1 MASSAAAL
9 PAQAAAAVRS
19 SVGAGVGAA
28 GKLGSS
34 SLLDTVRS
42 AFVHGMDLML
52 WTCGGI
58 AVSCALLT
66 VIFLRARQG
75 NGDAADTASSEAGSL
90 SVM

>member
-1 MASSAAAL
+1 
-9 PAQAAAAVRS
+9 
-19 SVGAGVGAA
+19 VGAGVAAA
-28 GKLGSS
+28 GQLGSS

-58 AVSCALLT
+58 AVGCALLA
-66 VIFLRARQG
+66 VIFLRSRPASAG
-75 NGDAADTASSEAGSL
+75 APDASGSEASSL

>member
-1 MASSAAAL
+1 SSAAAL

-42 AFVHGMDLML
+42 SFVHGMDLML

-58 AVSCALLT
+58 AIACALLA
-66 VIFLRARQG
+66 VLFLPRGTRPQ
-75 NGDAADTASSEAGSL
+75 DAGEITSDSVPGSL
-90 SVM
+90 PVG